1 MKKILLLAFTAS
13 VMLGACKKSDDTPK
27 EELCTQVSTYTDVY
41 ESSQG
46 DSDSDITNVT
56 YDSQGRVSK
65 VAWSD
70 GSSFLSYTYN
80 TGSITE
86 DLNDNGYLEQTVY
99 TLDNQSRIVRAVRGT
114 DVDVSYSYNAEGYL
128 SEINDGSDNITFEW
142 QNGNMVESDGTTY
155 SYYNEVAPQSYL
167 ITTFGE
173 DNMYLNSSLYSY
185 FGKMSKNLLKTETE
199 GQSTTTYQY
208 EKDTKGRVN
217 KITSVNGGDKDT
229 YAISYSCD

>member
-27 EELCTQVSTYTDVY
+27 EEVCTTVSSYSTSYDYSPDTHVKNI
-41 ESSQG
+41 S
-46 DSDSDITNVT
+46 
-56 YDSQGRVSK
+56 YDSQNRISK
-65 VAWSD
+65 VTWSN
-70 GSSFLSYTYN
+70 SSLTYTYSAS
-80 TGSITE
+80 SITE
-86 DLNDNGYLEQTVY
+86 DVNDGGYLEQTVY
-99 TLDNQSRIVRAVRGT
+99 TLDDKNRIVREVRGT
-114 DVDVSYSYNAEGYL
+114 DVDISYFYDAEGHL
-128 SEINDGSDNITFEW
+128 SEVNDGSETTTFEW
-142 QNGNMVESDGTTY
+142 QNGNLVECDGTTY

-167 ITTFGE
+167 ITTYGV
-173 DNMYLNSSLYSY
+173 NGIYLNSSLYSY

-217 KITSVNGGDKDT
+217 KITSINGGDKDT